1 MSKFHSNITTRL
13 QTRSQNAMLNLL
25 RPQINIAEELI
36 LKYDEHM
43 DKQNEYDKEYPEVMN
58 KHMESMKEDNIYVT
72 EQQHIDR
79 CNKIKNDWENI
90 TEFIEDLERCNCCI
104 KHFTYEIKKYLD
116 IEADN
121 LRICKN
127 RLKYINMD
135 IDHLDN
141 IVWSTAYR
149 RKKALKDKLVTRPTA
164 EH

>member
-13 QTRSQNAMLNLL
+13 QTRSQNTMLNLL
-25 RPQINIAEELI
+25 RPQLTIAEELI

-43 DKQNEYDKEYPEVMN
+43 DKQNEYEKEYPEVMN

-79 CNKIKNDWENI
+79 CNKIKKDWETI
-90 TEFIEDLERCNCCI
+90 TGFIEDLERCNCCI
-104 KHFTYEIKKYLD
+104 KSLTYEIKKYLD

-121 LRICKN
+121 LRICN
-127 RLKYINMD
+127 NWLKYINMD
-135 IDHLDN
+135 IDYLDN

-149 RKKALKDKLVTRPTA
+149 RKKAQK
-164 EH
+164 